1 MKTPAPRKLIVPA
14 PQPFPHP
21 EPQPPA
27 PAEPPPAC
35 VAPRRRFVLRFLA
48 VCGGLTLAGILIHG
62 ALFPTEFTE
71 LGEPVWGYI
80 GSMILWGLFP
90 FALLCIPARTKRGS
104 FLQLLCLII
113 PLFITL
119 SAVSLC
125 WARPRGLYEG
135 MDMGLAIVIA
145 NITGLLYVY
154 LPVAVLHLLICIIEK
169 LRRTV

>member
-48 VCGGLTLAGILIHG
+48 VCGGLTLAGILIHC
-62 ALFPTEFTE
+62 ALYPAEFTR
-71 LGEPVWGYI
+71 LHTPIWDYI
-80 GSMILWGLFP
+80 GSMILWVLFP

-135 MDMGLAIVIA
+135 MDMGLAIIIV

-154 LPVAVLHLLICIIEK
+154 LPVAVLHLLICFIEK
-169 LRRTV
+169 LRRNS